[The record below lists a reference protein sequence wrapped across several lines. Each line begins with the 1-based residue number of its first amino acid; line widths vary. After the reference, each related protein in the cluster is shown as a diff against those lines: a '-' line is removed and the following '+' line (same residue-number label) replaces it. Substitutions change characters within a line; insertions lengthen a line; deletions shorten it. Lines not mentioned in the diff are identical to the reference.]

1 MKALFV
7 HTSQAESSIDH
18 LNSVKVILNKKYAP
32 EFYDK
37 RINCDWELKSSLL
50 NLPFEFKDLDIIFIY
65 MSEELNDCKFLES
78 IILNLA
84 TQYTIKV
91 IFIYAEDFSSTTPL
105 DIALQSNSSIL
116 PSTTLENLHNL
127 EDGIYQD
134 KQGNSLN
141 PPNPTRHKCR

>member
-65 MSEELNDCKFLES
+65 MTEELNDCKFLEF

-84 TQYTIKV
+84 TQYAIKV

-105 DIALQSNSSIL
+105 AIASQSNSSVL
-116 PSTTLENLHNL
+116 PSSALEDLDNL
-127 EDGIYQD
+127 EDGVHLD
-134 KQGNSLN
+134 KQSNPSNS
-141 PPNPTRHKCR
+141 PSPNRHRC

>member
-18 LNSVKVILNKKYAP
+18 LNSIKVILNKKYAP

-50 NLPFEFKDLDIIFIY
+50 NLPFEFKELDIIFIY
-65 MSEELNDCKFLES
+65 MTEELNGCKFLES

-84 TQYTIKV
+84 TQYAIKV
-91 IFIYAEDFSSTTPL
+91 IFIYAEYFSSTTPL
-105 DIALQSNSSIL
+105 AIASQSNSSVL
-116 PSTTLENLHNL
+116 PSSALEELDDL
-127 EDGIYQD
+127 EDGVHLD
-134 KQGNSLN
+134 KQSNPSN
-141 PPNPTRHKCR
+141 PPPPPRHRC

>member
-1 MKALFV
+1 MKALLV

-65 MSEELNDCKFLES
+65 MTEELNDCKFLES

-84 TQYTIKV
+84 TQYAIKV

-105 DIALQSNSSIL
+105 AIASQSNSSVL
-116 PSTTLENLHNL
+116 PSSALEDLDNL
-127 EDGIYQD
+127 EDGVHLD
-134 KQGNSLN
+134 KQSNPSN
-141 PPNPTRHKCR
+141 PPSPNRHRC